1 MTARPMQLPPLAR
14 RFVLSPEGK
23 RVEPIVR
30 RFCRWLEAKHIAIS
44 GLAADDL
51 HGFFLLPFRRTV
63 TQRTAW
69 SYKRGLIGYL
79 YWLHRGGWL
88 SFDPKVLKI
97 RWKRLLPPI
106 AVLYLQSLATTCR
119 PSTCAGRAT
128 VLRRFHEWLA
138 DARVEAKRL
147 RRAQIEQWFLTLCD
161 HRFHASTRRHALLD
175 VRAYLRWR
183 FDHGELAEDP
193 DDLVRVSDLP
203 RLPTYLPRPL
213 SPRVDAELQHRLAR
227 SPHPLWLGLL
237 LMRQTG
243 LRIGELRSLEYDCIR
258 EDQAG
263 NRFLKVPL
271 GKLDNERL
279 VPVTEATFEI
289 VRSLQSLGHLSRRY
303 LLEPVKG
310 GKVPYE
316 VLRQAFRRAC
326 ERLEDPEPIT
336 THRLRHTY
344 ATTLLNAG
352 MSLVGVMKLLGHR
365 DYRMTLRYA
374 AITQETTGREYLEA
388 LANLQTRY
396 ADAALVPAPLGQ
408 FDPLKALS
416 ELIAWTKKRLADDD
430 LRDEQLARSLTK
442 RLLRIRTD
450 LEPLT

>member
-1 MTARPMQLPPLAR
+1 MTPRSTQLPPLAR
-14 RFVLSPEGK
+14 RFLQSPEGK

-30 RFCRWLEAKHIAIS
+30 RFHRWLDAKHIAIS
-44 GLAADDL
+44 GLGVDELD
-51 HGFFLLPFRRTV
+51 GFFLVPFRRIT
-63 TQRTAW
+63 TPRTAW
-69 SYKRGLIGYL
+69 SYKRGIIGYL
-79 YWLHRGGWL
+79 CWLHRRGSL

-97 RWKRLLPPI
+97 RWKRSLPPI
-106 AVLYLQSLATTCR
+106 AVLYLQSLATTCKQ
-119 PSTCAGRAT
+119 STCAGRAT
-128 VLRRFHEWLA
+128 SLRHFHEWLA
-138 DARVEAKRL
+138 DARIEVKRV
-147 RRAQIEQWFLTLCD
+147 RRAQMEQWFLTLCD
-161 HRFHASTRRHALLD
+161 HRFHVSTRRHALLD
-175 VRAYLRWR
+175 IRAYLRWR

-193 DDLVRVSDLP
+193 DDLVRGSDLP
-203 RLPTYLPRPL
+203 RLPVYLPRPL
-213 SPRVDAELQHRLAR
+213 SPRVDAELQHRLGR
-227 SPHPLWLGLL
+227 SQHPLWLGLL

-243 LRIGELRSLEYDCIR
+243 LRIGELRSLEYNCIR

-279 VPVTEATFEI
+279 VPVTGETFEI
-289 VRSLQSLGHLSRRY
+289 VRALQSLGLLSRRY
-303 LLEPVKG
+303 LLEPIKG

-316 VLRQAFRRAC
+316 DLRQAFRRAC
-326 ERLEDPEPIT
+326 EGLEDPEPIT

-374 AITQETTGREYLEA
+374 AITQETAGSEYLEA
-388 LANLQTRY
+388 LAKLQTRY
-396 ADAALVPAPLGQ
+396 AGAVLVPAPLGQ

-430 LRDEQLARSLTK
+430 LDDEQLARSLTK